1 MYSYLV
7 NWTTFEVAEQPVS
20 AEELHRYKYFEYLSD
35 AEKFMKNLSA
45 KNDVVDIK
53 LMEVH

>member
-35 AEKFMKNLSA
+35 AEKFMKNLSV